1 MTPLFDRPDAD
12 TRSAVVEAAREEA
25 QALGSAT
32 IEAEHLLLAL
42 AGDGDSATGRLLAD
56 AGLARDGL
64 LAALERERE
73 RSLAAVGVDIR
84 DYAPSSTPTNPRL
97 RPRLAASSRRALEWA
112 LRTAIAR
119 NDRRLR
125 SPHVLLGILR
135 ADIGTVP
142 RALALADI
150 DRLELA
156 ARAEQ
161 LLG

>member
-1 MTPLFDRPDAD
+1 MFDRPDAD
-12 TRSAVVEAAREEA
+12 TRAAVVDAAREEA
-25 QALGSAT
+25 QSFGSAT

-42 AGDGDSATGRLLAD
+42 AGDEDSPTGRLLAD
-56 AGLARDGL
+56 SGLGRAGL
-64 LAALERERE
+64 LAALERESE
-73 RSLAAVGVDIR
+73 RSLATVGVDIR
-84 DYAPSSTPTNPRL
+84 DYAPSTAPSSPRL
-97 RPRLAASSRRALEWA
+97 RPRLAASSRRALEGA

-142 RALALADI
+142 RALALVDV

-156 ARAEQ
+156 RRAEQ
-161 LLG
+161 LLD